1 MDSISEEADSDK
13 FEQAKNYF
21 LLGMEN
27 FEKGMY
33 REAENLLFLDLVSSY
48 YWQIHLDSV
57 KIKRNS
63 LSDSIY

>member
-1 MDSISEEADSDK
+1 MDSISEETDSDK

-33 REAENLLFLDLVSSY
+33 REAENFLFL
-48 YWQIHLDSV
+48 
-57 KIKRNS
+57 S
-63 LSDSIY
+63 LSLLPERISTLTNLSAVLIKLGKF